1 LFSADFGKNTHYKIL
16 RKSSWRKL
24 SCSLCMDGQS
34 VNDGAHSAFSQ
45 LGERT
50 KKSKEFS
57 YFSLGLC
64 ELGGG

>member
-1 LFSADFGKNTHYKIL
+1 
-16 RKSSWRKL
+16 
-24 SCSLCMDGQS
+24 MDGHS

-57 YFSLGLC
+57 YFSLGLGA
-64 ELGGG
+64 LGGG